1 MNNLN
6 RIIFGA
12 LVLTLSSCSSFKSK
26 MAELKTAPAVKQKM
40 ALKARWI
47 KNLDPD
53 YNSGNL
59 PIGLQSPLIHEGVVY
74 AGSNTGFMQAYE
86 LDTGRLVWSGDDG
99 SDFHAG
105 AVSYKDQVIYGTV
118 EGRVISRHAVL
129 GTIKYSI
136 DLGSSVETRGVIS
149 NGKIFFHLRNHQVF
163 SLDVET
169 GKILWGYKR
178 AVPYLTTLQRAS
190 RPLIYEDKLFVGF
203 SYGTLAAISVEEGIL
218 LYDVKLSNA
227 AKFMDVDN
235 IPFIFNDKLFIA
247 PAAGNVSQLDPK
259 TGKVLRT
266 SLFQATREP
275 IAQGENLIFG
285 NSKGEI
291 IVSDKNLNELRKVQ
305 AVDGSITNI
314 VEYKNHYAIST
325 ATKFIYLVT
334 KDDFKEVERF
344 DLGHAYSA
352 VFGEMVSTGDEL
364 AVISSRNR
372 LYLFK

>member
-1 MNNLN
+1 MINLN
-6 RIIFGA
+6 RFIFC
-12 LVLTLSSCSSFKSK
+12 VLILTVSSCSSFKSK
-26 MAELKTAPAVKQKM
+26 LKEFKPTGVAEHRQ
-40 ALKARWI
+40 ALKAGWI

-59 PIGLQSPLIHEGVVY
+59 PIGLQSPLIHDGIVY
-74 AGSNTGFMQAYE
+74 AGNNNGFMQAYE
-86 LDTGRLVWSGDDG
+86 VGNGRLVWSGDDG
-99 SDFHAG
+99 SAFHAG
-105 AVSYKDQVIYGTV
+105 AVSYNDQVIYGTV

-136 DLGSSVETRGVIS
+136 DLGSSVETRGVVS
-149 NGKIFFHLRNHQVF
+149 NGKIFFQLRNHQVF

-190 RPLIYEDKLFVGF
+190 RPIIYQDKLLVGF
-203 SYGTLAAISVEEGIL
+203 ADGTLAAISVEEGVL

-235 IPFIFNDKLFIA
+235 VPFILNDKLYIA

-259 TGKVLRT
+259 TGRVLRT
-266 SLFQATREP
+266 SLFSATREP
-275 IAQGENLIFG
+275 IVQGENLLFG
-285 NSKGEI
+285 NADGEI
-291 IVSDKNLNELRKVQ
+291 IVSDKNLTELNRYQ
-305 AVDGSITNI
+305 AVEGSITNI

-325 ATKFIYLVT
+325 ATKHIYLVT
-334 KDDFKEVERF
+334 KDNFKMVERF